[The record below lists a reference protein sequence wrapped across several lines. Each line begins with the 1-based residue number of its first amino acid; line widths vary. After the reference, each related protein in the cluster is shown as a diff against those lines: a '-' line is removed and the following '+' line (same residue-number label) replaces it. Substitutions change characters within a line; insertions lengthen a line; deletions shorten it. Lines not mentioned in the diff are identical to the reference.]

1 MVSHICGPGP
11 ENLKGTNPRV
21 GTSTWFGHDARC
33 RGRTRTEAGP
43 GSGRRRCG
51 YLISGLIRS
60 VASFPKCRALQQC
73 VKDALKRDYATRPRC
88 TPCRPKATARGVSPR
103 TRGKACWS
111 SHSYHQIEWS
121 GISYVLVLECGPLL
135 PTVEQPP
142 TLPRIR
148 RRLKQAA
155 GAAAA
160 PALLD

>member
-11 ENLKGTNPRV
+11 ENLK
-21 GTSTWFGHDARC
+21 
-33 RGRTRTEAGP
+33 RGKGDKPQSGPPHGSATKARTEAGP

-73 VKDALKRDYATRPRC
+73 VKDALKRDSTTRGHVALPADPRPR
-88 TPCRPKATARGVSPR
+88 RGGVSPR

-148 RRLKQAA
+148 RRLKQVA

>member
-11 ENLKGTNPRV
+11 ENLKRDKPQSGPPHGSATK
-21 GTSTWFGHDARC
+21 A
-33 RGRTRTEAGP
+33 RTEAGP

-73 VKDALKRDYATRPRC
+73 VKDALKRDYDTATLHSLP
-88 TPCRPKATARGVSPR
+88 TQGHAEGGVSPR

-148 RRLKQAA
+148 RRLKQVA